1 MRHRFE
7 ETLEKYKDKVWQ
19 TITPY
24 LTDAHYPEAFKV
36 PVKYSALVKNQWE
49 IIGEYPKRRGKY
61 IRPVLVILTA
71 QALGV
76 PETQVLQTAAA
87 MQVSEDWL
95 LIHDDFED
103 DSEFR
108 RGKPALHKLYGAN
121 LAVNAGDVLH
131 VIMWKILIDNRGI
144 VGDEK
149 CFQLLNE
156 FYTMLTRTSLG
167 QGVEL
172 DLGRGDVFNLSDQ
185 DWFFIADG
193 KTGYYSLAAPMRLGA
208 IIAGASS
215 GQLSLLADFG
225 RLLGRCFQLRDDILD
240 LTSDFRGQKGKVQY
254 NDIYEGKRTLILSHL
269 LRTAS
274 KSDKRKVV
282 DILSKPRQEKS
293 VEEVKWIV
301 AKINHYGSLTYAQSL
316 AEQIAGQARKMLE
329 SKLNF
334 LHKGSKHSDLHE
346 LISFI
351 IEREY

>member
-1 MRHRFE
+1 MRHGFE
-7 ETLEKYKDKVWQ
+7 ETLDKFKDKVWQ
-19 TITPY
+19 TVIPY
-24 LTDAHYPEAFKV
+24 LADADYPDAFKI
-36 PVKYSALVKNQWE
+36 PIKYSALVRNQWE
-49 IIGEYPKRRGKY
+49 IIGEYPKRKGKY

-76 PETQVLQTAAA
+76 PESQVLQTAAA

-121 LAVNAGDVLH
+121 LAVNAGDLLH
-131 VIMWKILIDNRGI
+131 VIMWKILLDNRGI

-149 CFQLLNE
+149 CFQLSNE

-172 DLGRGDVFNLSDQ
+172 DLSQGAVFDLSDQ

-208 IIAGASS
+208 IIAGASAR
-215 GQLSLLADFG
+215 QLSLLADFG

-240 LTSDFRGQKGKVQY
+240 LTSDFRGLKGQVQY
-254 NDIYEGKRTLILSHL
+254 NDIYEGKRTLILGHL

-274 KSDKRKVV
+274 PSDKRKAVG
-282 DILSKPRQEKS
+282 ILSKSRQEKTE
-293 VEEVKWIV
+293 EEVRWMV
-301 AKINHYGSLTYAQSL
+301 DKISHYGSLAYSQSL

-334 LHKGSKHSDLHE
+334 LHTGPKQSNLHE